1 MNKLLSAEKA
11 LKIVLDSVHVLN
23 EEKVHLTEG
32 LNRILAEN
40 VYASEN
46 LPSFFNSAMDGY
58 AVKAKD
64 TKSATP
70 GRPVMLKLIE
80 DLPAGYLP
88 TRKIKDRQTIRI
100 MTGAIMPAGADA
112 VVRVEDTESYKKNG
126 ETRVEIYQSVCRDE
140 NIRQIGEDVK
150 KGVLILNKGKLIR
163 AQEIALLAAL
173 GIEWVRVYRQPL
185 VAILTTGDE
194 LVGIKEK
201 LNPGKIRDSNSYML
215 FAETLN
221 CGGIPLRYGII
232 PDRED
237 ILENKLREA
246 IRSADLLLTSAGVSV
261 GKYDLVE
268 KCLAA
273 LRFKLKFH
281 SLAIRPGKP
290 LLFGLLR
297 EKPVF
302 GLPGNPVSAMVT
314 FKMFVRPVILKMRG
328 TDKAGSY
335 RGQELAAP
343 GDYSLPQGEAI
354 IQEKFVK
361 KEGIKYYLR
370 GKLAEVKGRLV
381 VRTTGPQGSG
391 IISSL
396 TNADCLVVLPEGKTV
411 VNKGE
416 RVKILFLN

>member
-1 MNKLLSAEKA
+1 MTKLLSAEKA
-11 LKIVLDSVHVLN
+11 LKIVLNNVHILN

-40 VYASEN
+40 IYASEN
-46 LPSFFNSAMDGY
+46 LPPFFNSAMDGY

-64 TKSATP
+64 TKSATS
-70 GRPVMLKLIE
+70 GRPAILKLVE
-80 DLPAGYLP
+80 DLPAGNLP
-88 TRKIKDRQTIRI
+88 TKKIKTGETIKI
-100 MTGAIMPAGADA
+100 MTGAILPTGADA
-112 VVRVEDTESYKKNG
+112 VVRVEDTKEVITSSYKKNG
-126 ETRVEIYQSVCRDE
+126 ETRVKIYQSVSKDE

-150 KGVLILNKGKLIR
+150 KGELVLKKGKLIR

-173 GIEWVRVYRQPL
+173 GREWVKVYRQPL

-194 LVGIKEK
+194 LVEIKEK

-221 CGGIPLRYGII
+221 AGGIPLRYGII
-232 PDRED
+232 PDKED

-261 GKYDLVE
+261 GEYDLVK
-268 KCLAA
+268 KCLLKLGFR
-273 LRFKLKFH
+273 LRFH
-281 SLAIRPGKP
+281 TLAIRPGKP
-290 LLFGLLR
+290 LLFGLLKN
-297 EKPVF
+297 KPVF

-314 FKMFVRPVILKMRG
+314 FKMFVRPAILKMRG
-328 TDKAGSY
+328 
-335 RGQELAAP
+335 QN
-343 GDYSLPQGEAI
+343 DYSLPRGEAI
-354 IQEKFVK
+354 IEEKVVK

-370 GKLAEVKGRLV
+370 GKLGKVNSKFY

-411 VNKGE
+411 LNKGE
-416 RVKILFLN
+416 KVEILFL